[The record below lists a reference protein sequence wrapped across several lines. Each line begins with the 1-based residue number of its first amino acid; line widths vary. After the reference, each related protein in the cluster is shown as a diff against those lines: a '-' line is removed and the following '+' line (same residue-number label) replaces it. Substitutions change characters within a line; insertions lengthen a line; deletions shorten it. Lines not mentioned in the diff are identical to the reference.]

1 MEETPKEKE
10 KAEEPT
16 GEIEDINKIKNE
28 LNETKKLA
36 DDYFDRLL
44 RLQAEFD
51 NYKKRMIKEREEI
64 IKYSNEKLILELLE
78 VYENLEKGIEAGK
91 VGTNTDE
98 KDALLKGMEL
108 VYKQFKDVLEKN
120 GLKPIQALG
129 EKFDPYKHEALMQ
142 TIDDS
147 QEENTIL
154 EEFQR
159 GYTLN
164 NKVIRYS
171 KVRVSKKL

>member
-1 MEETPKEKE
+1 MEEAPKEKE

-28 LNETKKLA
+28 LKETKKLS

-78 VYENLEKGIEAGK
+78 VYESLERGIETGK
-91 VGTNTDE
+91 TTNE
-98 KDALLKGMEL
+98 KDVLLKGMEL

-129 EKFDPYKHEALMQ
+129 EKFDPYRHEALMQ

>member
-28 LNETKKLA
+28 LKETKKLA

-78 VYENLEKGIEAGK
+78 VYESLERGIETGK
-91 VGTNTDE
+91 TTNE
-98 KDALLKGMEL
+98 KDVLLKGMEL